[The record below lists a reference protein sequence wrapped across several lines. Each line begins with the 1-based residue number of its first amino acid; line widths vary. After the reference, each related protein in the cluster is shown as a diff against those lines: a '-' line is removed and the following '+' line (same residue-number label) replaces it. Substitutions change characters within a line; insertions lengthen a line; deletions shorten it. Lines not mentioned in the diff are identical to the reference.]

1 MNGPGARTQ
10 RPFPEQNECC
20 ATCIIYDLILA
31 LVRNYSGGGERG
43 QRPSLS
49 ALLLIRFCL
58 LCSFRLHA
66 AGDGQIVSRKQPRA
80 RISEAD
86 FRHHWRKHPH
96 HNRTGYVPAWTFHR
110 HQCIYG
116 QAAAN
121 TFEDLSHSRRGRL
134 ITAIKAAFALLTCSR
149 YCCPSSAVSKG
160 RQKAA
165 RHLAQSGQKQWD
177 QHPDDN

>member
-1 MNGPGARTQ
+1 MSKRRPCIIHQRRWFNVLTCRSEESKKCQFNLNSILGHLMLRSCSVNGPGARTQ
-10 RPFPEQNECC
+10 RPFPEQNVCC
-20 ATCIIYDLILA
+20 ATCIIYGLILA

-49 ALLLIRFCL
+49 ALLLICFCL
-58 LCSFRLHA
+58 LCSFRLHT

-110 HQCIYG
+110 HQCI
-116 QAAAN
+116 
-121 TFEDLSHSRRGRL
+121 
-134 ITAIKAAFALLTCSR
+134 
-149 YCCPSSAVSKG
+149 SS
-160 RQKAA
+160 
-165 RHLAQSGQKQWD
+165 
-177 QHPDDN
+177 